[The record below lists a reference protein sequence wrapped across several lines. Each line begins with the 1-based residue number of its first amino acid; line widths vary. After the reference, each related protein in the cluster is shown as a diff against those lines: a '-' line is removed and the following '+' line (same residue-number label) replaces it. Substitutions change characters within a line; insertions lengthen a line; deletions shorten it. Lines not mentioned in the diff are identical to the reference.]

1 MEKAT
6 FIKVDKFDSVLGA
19 VSIIKRKLNDA
30 KGTLDRINA
39 LKQEEDVTVQ
49 KWAAD
54 LESVQKKIDNLEMD
68 LTSDNE

>member
-30 KGTLDRINA
+30 KSTLDKINA
-39 LKQEEDVTVQ
+39 LKQEEDITVQ
-49 KWAAD
+49 KWASD

-68 LTSDNE
+68 LTSDHE

>member
-39 LKQEEDVTVQ
+39 LKQEEDLTVQ
-49 KWAAD
+49 KWASD